1 MTNNDFVEL
10 EIADSSDKHQMCNS
24 RHNAKRSKNILH
36 HQLLYVV
43 SETRSH
49 GGSDKTSTLS
59 GDSWYKVLKQERSPP
74 KQAL

>member
-1 MTNNDFVEL
+1 MTNNNFVEL

-49 GGSDKTSTLS
+49 GGSPEVTKLQLS
-59 GDSWYKVLKQERSPP
+59 LGTRGTRF
-74 KQAL
+74 